1 MSFPSSAWLGE
12 RKPVRRRLSAEA
24 IVAAGLE
31 ILAADGLDAVTMRA
45 VAGKLDTGAASLY
58 AHVKDKNELH
68 LLMLDE
74 VIGEVEVPEPADPE
88 RWQAQVKEFCRNA
101 YAALTRHPGMASVNI
116 GTIPT
121 GPKALRTS
129 EALLKILLAGGLS
142 KPVVGLAIDLVTL
155 YPTAVAFEDTIWRAR
170 AGAPADAAVTEQT
183 VVGQIDAYF
192 RSLPEDLFPTV
203 RMMAPFLTAGD
214 GNLRFEF
221 GLSVLVAGLAALKD
235 WSLEA

>member
-1 MSFPSSAWLGE
+1 M
-12 RKPVRRRLSAEA
+12 
-24 IVAAGLE
+24 
-31 ILAADGLDAVTMRA
+31 
-45 VAGKLDTGAASLY
+45 
-58 AHVKDKNELH
+58 
-68 LLMLDE
+68 
-74 VIGEVEVPEPADPE
+74 
-88 RWQAQVKEFCRNA
+88 
-101 YAALTRHPGMASVNI
+101 
-116 GTIPT
+116 
-121 GPKALRTS
+121 
-129 EALLKILLAGGLS
+129 
-142 KPVVGLAIDLVTL
+142 DLVTL

-192 RSLPEDLFPTV
+192 RALPEGLFPTV

>member
-1 MSFPSSAWLGE
+1 
-12 RKPVRRRLSAEA
+12 
-24 IVAAGLE
+24 
-31 ILAADGLDAVTMRA
+31 
-45 VAGKLDTGAASLY
+45 
-58 AHVKDKNELH
+58 
-68 LLMLDE
+68 
-74 VIGEVEVPEPADPE
+74 
-88 RWQAQVKEFCRNA
+88 
-101 YAALTRHPGMASVNI
+101 MASVNI

-235 WSLEA
+235 WSLEG

>member
-116 GTIPT
+116 GTIPATFQVSARTRT
-121 GPKALRTS
+121 GATVGRTVESGVPEDQVWFVNDAEHALGVQLDETMTVR
-129 EALLKILLAGGLS
+129 
-142 KPVVGLAIDLVTL
+142 V
-155 YPTAVAFEDTIWRAR
+155 
-170 AGAPADAAVTEQT
+170 T
-183 VVGQIDAYF
+183 VVAGTGVGFA
-192 RSLPEDLFPTV
+192 TV
-203 RMMAPFLTAGD
+203 VDYGGD
-214 GNLRFEF
+214 SEF
-221 GLSVLVAGLAALKD
+221 IKAIPAQQQ
-235 WSLEA
+235 